1 MCDTA
6 PYIGEH
12 GAVDHAEAKL
22 RIAVAAVLAGIA
34 VTYPCL
40 AHAEEP
46 EGLLSESTTRA
57 DVADHLRLTGFAVGE
72 LPIDLGVARAPRLYI
87 WDPLSR
93 ERSLPVTNMGV
104 ASGLVVLHCDW

>member
-1 MCDTA
+1 MCDTP

-12 GAVDHAEAKL
+12 RAVEHGEAEL
-22 RIAVAAVLAGIA
+22 RIVVAAVLAGIA
-34 VTYPCL
+34 VTCARS
-40 AHAEEP
+40 AHAEEATTIA
-46 EGLLSESTTRA
+46 EMATTRA

-87 WDPLSR
+87 WDPISR

>member
-1 MCDTA
+1 
-6 PYIGEH
+6 
-12 GAVDHAEAKL
+12 VDHGETKL

-34 VTYPCL
+34 VTYPCV
-40 AHAEEP
+40 AHADEP
-46 EGLLSESTTRA
+46 AGLVSPSSTRA

-87 WDPLSR
+87 WDPIAR